1 MHDVCLNTPHAGLE
15 FCASEAR
22 EIISTQVD
30 PKDLY
35 FTHVV
40 KVTGMHQLKSY
51 LVETSCNH
59 LERIESKSQ
68 EHGEIIDSKS
78 ASWIAPY
85 INSLDLNHRKKGNL
99 TLELY
104 CIHWSHTASEDDIQK
119 LCR

>member
-40 KVTGMHQLKSY
+40 KVMGIHQLKSY
-51 LVETSCNH
+51 LVETS
-59 LERIESKSQ
+59 
-68 EHGEIIDSKS
+68 
-78 ASWIAPY
+78 
-85 INSLDLNHRKKGNL
+85 
-99 TLELY
+99 
-104 CIHWSHTASEDDIQK
+104 
-119 LCR
+119 